1 MKPFAHSLL
10 RTLALIEGLAVF
22 PAGFAAQTL
31 EHRTPEKPAPS
42 PTATVPAPQPAELAA
57 GTALQVEIPRNYPM
71 KAGETI
77 EGELVF
83 PLYVN
88 GKLAVPA
95 GTPVRGAVTALAP
108 DGKMRV
114 RGRLR
119 GDFTPF
125 HTPEVRFDQ
134 LILPTGPVALDP
146 QSSTAGAPILHLVA
160 AGVPRQSMVGRYWAM
175 AKARACDQI
184 AFFTAPGLGDRA
196 LQMLYSQLPYHPERI
211 AAHTA
216 WTFELAEVVPL
227 PNQTAATNPQPPA
240 PSPGKP
246 EVWRV
251 NALLTA
257 HLTSATAKPG
267 DPVQALVVEPV
278 FDKDNQL
285 VVPQGST
292 LEGRVT
298 IAKPARPFGRNGK
311 LRFNFQQVRFPEGVN
326 LPEPNRQVEGSLSGA
341 TAESAHGL
349 LMDAEGTVTPK
360 NQSSAIAPLLLTFLA
375 GRALDD
381 DGSLYVN
388 NTVASNGFG
397 LIGRV
402 VGIAAGNR
410 NLAAGLGYYAAALS
424 TYENFVRTGRDV
436 DFPKNTRIEI
446 ETTPL
451 RAPVLKPDNK

>member
-1 MKPFAHSLL
+1 MKPSALSLL
-10 RTLALIEGLAVF
+10 RTLALIAGSAVF
-22 PAGFAAQTL
+22 PIGFAAQTL
-31 EHRTPEKPAPS
+31 EHRPPEKPAPS
-42 PTATVPAPQPAELAA
+42 PAAAVPALQPAALAA
-57 GTALQVEIPRNYPM
+57 GTALQVEISRNYPM
-71 KAGETI
+71 KAGETV

-95 GTPVRGAVTALAP
+95 RTPVRGTVTALAP
-108 DGKMRV
+108 DGKTRV
-114 RGRLR
+114 HGRLR

-125 HTPEVRFDQ
+125 HTPEVHFDQ
-134 LILPTGPVALDP
+134 LILPTGPVALDS
-146 QSSTAGAPILHLVA
+146 QDATTGAPILHLVA
-160 AGVPRQSMVGRYWAM
+160 VGVPKKSMVGRYWTM
-175 AKARACDQI
+175 AKTRAHDQI
-184 AFFTAPGLGDRA
+184 AFFTAPGLGDRC

-211 AAHTA
+211 PAHTA
-216 WTFELAEVVPL
+216 WTFELAEAAPL
-227 PNQTAATNPQPPA
+227 PNQAVATDPPPPA
-240 PSPGKP
+240 PTPGKP
-246 EVWRV
+246 EVWHV

-285 VVPQGST
+285 VVPQGSI

-298 IAKPARPFGRNGK
+298 IAKPAHLFGRNGK

-326 LPEPNRQVEGSLSGA
+326 LPAPNRQVEGSLSGA

-360 NQSSAIAPLLLTFLA
+360 NQASAIAPLLLTFLA
-375 GRALDD
+375 GRALDE
-381 DGSLYVN
+381 DGSLYAN

-424 TYENFVRTGRDV
+424 TYENFVHTGHDV
-436 DFPKNTRIEI
+436 DFPKDTHIEI